1 MPSPNF
7 SAVAA
12 DIRDFD
18 AVDHRARAARA
29 AELKRLAACTKA
41 SWRAEQAASLIRES
55 GQLFEGEII
64 VLLQAVA
71 EAICRDNM
79 HIEERRDLVDELH
92 LLIEVQQEQIEA
104 EAAFEGV
111 ES

>member
-1 MPSPNF
+1 MSVANF

-12 DIRDFD
+12 DIREFD

-29 AELKRLAACTKA
+29 ADIKRLAAGTKA

-64 VLLQAVA
+64 VILQALA
-71 EAICRDNM
+71 EAIAQHNM

-92 LLIEVQQEQIEA
+92 SLVEVQQEQIEA
-104 EAAFEGV
+104 EQRWEGV
-111 ES
+111 EA